1 MVYTNSIAT
10 MKWWDP
16 HTKKVKYFSSTKFDK
31 NKNKLGKGWSPGF
44 ELITGT
50 NNSTLPKLKV
60 GFSDHPFI
68 KYDIFKVTVNFP
80 PRGTSIGII
89 VKYCEYHNMSCT
101 HKSTNYS
108 HRNHDF
114 PKRKRTDV

>member
-50 NNSTLPKLKV
+50 NNSTLPIH
-60 GFSDHPFI
+60 GF
-68 KYDIFKVTVNFP
+68 
-80 PRGTSIGII
+80 TSICTVVCKNTII
-89 VKYCEYHNMSCT
+89 LWVFTTAYK
-101 HKSTNYS
+101 
-108 HRNHDF
+108 HDPVSIIKLILTTF
-114 PKRKRTDV
+114 KNEQHP